1 MTEKAEWEAWV
12 MYMLEGVLQTSDFTR
27 KRILDIRS
35 LLDETLERAKREL
48 PARVYS
54 KELVEILFRQPYT
67 KVQFLV
73 EEGIAE
79 RQTAAEYL
87 RELEKI
93 GILRSEK
100 IGRAN
105 LYLNIRL
112 YDLLLSK

>member
-1 MTEKAEWEAWV
+1 MRA
-12 MYMLEGVLQTSDFTR
+12 LG
-27 KRILDIRS
+27 
-35 LLDETLERAKREL
+35 ERAERSCFRR
-48 PARVYS
+48 PARAYS

-67 KVQFLV
+67 KGQFLV
-73 EEGIAE
+73 EEGVAE
-79 RQTAAEYL
+79 RKTTAEYL

-100 IGRAN
+100 IGREN